1 MTFPKRYDVLV
12 ILAGDK
18 PTRHPAALDL
28 LRRGWADYLTV
39 TGEREYVEPDPPELA
54 AHILRAAPS
63 RNTYEDALSIKAL
76 LIEHRFASVLVLT
89 SVLHGPRAHL
99 VLRRVLSDLPIRVDV
114 MTWEPVIDGTALAPP
129 NITASALAEIAK
141 TIGYRIRRRA

>member
-28 LRRGWADYLTV
+28 VRRGWADYLTV
-39 TGEREYVEPDPPELA
+39 TGEHEHVEPGPDLA
-54 AHILRAAPS
+54 AHILPAAPS

-76 LIEHRFASVLVLT
+76 VTEHRFASVLVLT
-89 SVLHGPRAHL
+89 SALHGARAHL
-99 VLRRVLSDLPIRVDV
+99 VLRRVLSDLPIRVDI
-114 MTWEPVIDGTALAPP
+114 MIWEPVIDGTSAVTPP
-129 NITASALAEIAK
+129 NTTARALAEIAK